1 MKMEQVERDN
11 ESIFTP
17 DATDIVSDPDTNS
30 GAQVGVEVIKKRTG
44 GSGGLCLLVLHRIL
58 SGWNTCGDHAS

>member
-30 GAQVGVEVIKKRTG
+30 GAQVGVEKCTG

-58 SGWNTCGDHAS
+58 SGWNTRGNRAS

>member
-11 ESIFTP
+11 ESLFTP
-17 DATDIVSDPDTNS
+17 DATDIFSDLDTNS
-30 GAQVGVEVIKKRTG
+30 GAQVGVEAIKKHTG

-58 SGWNTCGDHAS
+58 SGWNTRGDRTS